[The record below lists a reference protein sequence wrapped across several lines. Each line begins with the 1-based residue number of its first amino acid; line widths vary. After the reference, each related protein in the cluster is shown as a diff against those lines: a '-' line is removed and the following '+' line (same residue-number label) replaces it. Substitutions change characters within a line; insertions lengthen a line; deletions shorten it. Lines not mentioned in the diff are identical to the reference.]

1 VRSTLRRY
9 TCLICMLVFL
19 LVSQSACGTIEMGIE
34 RSPTVEP
41 SPAEPSPVEPL
52 VPTSTASAVPASP
65 GPTPDLSSPR
75 ITAGNAGR
83 VAGLTRLGRGIIWH
97 MALGP
102 GGRTLA
108 VASTTGVWLYS
119 LPTLEFVRLLE
130 GHAGQLFSVSWSPD
144 GARVAAGSSDDAIYI
159 WDAVSGALLR
169 SLDDPYGVKQVAWS
183 PDGAFLASRAGD
195 GTVRVW
201 DAANGQVLHTW
212 EREADCIGVHL
223 TWLPDGGRLGVGCR
237 YMDGDGKVT
246 VWDVATRQ
254 VVHVL
259 DHTTGVHRVA
269 WSPDGALLASGCLDG
284 VVRVWDGRSGE
295 ELYTLRDLSGQV
307 GSVAWSPDGA
317 RLAWSGP
324 DGRIQVWDLSGEP
337 ESYTL
342 QSLASGYRNVLWSSD
357 NAQLVS
363 APEGGYG
370 ALQVWDVAS
379 GEELAAVDY
388 GFVATG
394 LAWSP
399 DSTRLAASSADGT
412 LHVWDIATGSPLY
425 VEQLQAAIVPNV
437 QTVVWAPDGVHLATA
452 NTDNTVRLWDATSGR
467 QVRVLD
473 SRGPMIGLAWSPDSR
488 FLASWGDTTVRVW
501 EAANGNEAHLL
512 DHPDI
517 TIDLAWSPTGT
528 RLATVSNDGQVTVWD
543 SVAGIVA
550 LALRAQIGPMHQ
562 VRWSPDGTKLAA
574 ISDPGL
580 VIWDSVTGD
589 ELLARE
595 GNNLY
600 TAAWSPDSARLA
612 AGTDFGKLLVWD
624 AASGELIHTLECGSS
639 VLDLAWSPDG
649 ELIASASDRVRIWD
663 AVEGRVLAALEGH
676 AGLVDRVVWSP
687 GGALLASIGSDLAIR
702 VWGVPKN

>member
-1 VRSTLRRY
+1 MEISHRY

-19 LVSQSACGTIEMGIE
+19 CVSQSACGTIEMGIE

-41 SPAEPSPVEPL
+41 SPAEPL
-52 VPTSTASAVPASP
+52 VPTKTTPAVPASP

-83 VAGLTRLGRGIIWH
+83 VAGWVRLGRGIVWDV
-97 MALGP
+97 ALSSSGQ
-102 GGRTLA
+102 TLA
-108 VASTTGVWLYS
+108 VASTAGVELYN
-119 LPTLEFVRLLE
+119 LPALGLMRLLE
-130 GHAGQLFSVSWSPD
+130 GHTGQLFSVSWSPD
-144 GARVAAGSSDDAIYI
+144 GARVAAGSGDNAIYI
-159 WDAVSGALLR
+159 WDAIGGGLLHT
-169 SLDDPYGVKQVAWS
+169 LDDPNGVEQVAWS
-183 PDGAFLASRAGD
+183 PDGAFLASRTSD
-195 GTVRVW
+195 GAFRVW

-212 EREADCIGVHL
+212 EREADCAAVHL

-246 VWDVATRQ
+246 VWDIATRRA
-254 VVHVL
+254 VRVL
-259 DHTTGVHRVA
+259 DHTTGVHRMV

-295 ELYTLRDLSGQV
+295 ELYALRDLSGQV
-307 GSVAWSPDGA
+307 GSVAWSSDGA

-324 DGRIQVWDLSGEP
+324 EGRIQMWDFAAEP
-337 ESYTL
+337 ESHTL
-342 QSLASGYRNVLWSSD
+342 QSQASGYRSVLWSPD
-357 NAQLVS
+357 NTWLVS
-363 APEGGYG
+363 APEGDHG

-379 GEELAAVDY
+379 GAELAAVDY
-388 GFVATG
+388 GFMATG

-399 DSTRLAASSADGT
+399 DSTRLAASSADGK
-412 LHVWDIATGSPLY
+412 LHVWDIAAGSPLY
-425 VEQLQAAIVPNV
+425 MEQLQAAIEPSV
-437 QTVVWAPDGVHLATA
+437 QTVVWSPDGAHLATA
-452 NTDNTVRLWDATSGR
+452 STDNTVRLWDATSGR
-467 QVRVLD
+467 QVRILD
-473 SRGPMIGLAWSPDSR
+473 SQGPTIDLAWSPDSR

-501 EAANGNEAHLL
+501 EAASGNEVHPL

-517 TIDLAWSPTGT
+517 TIDLAWSPAGT
-528 RLATVSNDGQVTVWD
+528 RLATVSNDGQVTLWD
-543 SVAGIVA
+543 PVAGTVA
-550 LALRAQIGPMHQ
+550 LALRAQIGPAHQ

-595 GNNLY
+595 GDNLY

-649 ELIASASDRVRIWD
+649 TLLASASDRVRIWD

-676 AGLVDRVVWSP
+676 GGLVDRVVWSP
-687 GGALLASIGSDLAIR
+687 DGAFLASMGTDLAIR
-702 VWGVPKN
+702 VWSLPGH